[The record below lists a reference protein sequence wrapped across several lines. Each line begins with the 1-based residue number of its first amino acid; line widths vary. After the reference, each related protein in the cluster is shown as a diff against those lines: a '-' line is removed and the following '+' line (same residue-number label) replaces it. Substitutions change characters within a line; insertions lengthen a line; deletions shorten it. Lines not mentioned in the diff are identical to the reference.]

1 MESKILKRTLF
12 IGLFISVA
20 LILPAAETDS
30 NNVSLQIQEAERRI
44 YTVDTPVVLQINLK
58 NESADPYL
66 FELAGNKLFNL
77 KLEVTNLY
85 NEAIPASEEYI
96 RERGSNQQVYYR
108 ELRLLPGEEFS
119 FYSDLSSY
127 VKVPEPGIYFVK
139 ADFMPHLGQKAS
151 LSSNTLTLYIQ
162 PSGADN
168 STGTERIAFEKRQV
182 LQREQLP
189 PDRIVF
195 YTIQARQ
202 KEEWEKFFLYLD
214 VEQLLLQNSLQAAR
228 YRHSS
233 EEERV
238 NMVNTYRELL
248 ENEVVDEDILLQ
260 PSDFRILKTEYTPEK
275 AEVLVEE
282 DFSYPGFTETRR
294 YMYYLHRPEGY
305 WIIYNY
311 QVMGQETSR

>member
-12 IGLFISVA
+12 IGLFISAA
-20 LILPAAETDS
+20 LFLQAVETDITS
-30 NNVSLQIQEAERRI
+30 VNLQIREAERRI

-119 FYSDLSSY
+119 FYSELSSF
-127 VKVPEPGIYFVK
+127 VNVPEPGIYFVK
-139 ADFMPHLGQKAS
+139 ADFMPHLGQQSS

-162 PSGADN
+162 PSGAEN
-168 STGTERIAFEKRQV
+168 PTGTERIAFEKRQV
-182 LQREQLP
+182 LRREQLP
-189 PDRIVF
+189 PDRIVS
-195 YTIQARQ
+195 YTIHARQ

-228 YRHSS
+228 YRNSS

-238 NMVNTYRELL
+238 KMVTTYRELL
-248 ENEVVDEDILLQ
+248 ENEVVDEDILLR

-275 AEVLVEE
+275 AEVLVEV

-294 YMYYLHRPEGY
+294 YVYYLHRPEGY
-305 WIIYNY
+305 WIIYKY
-311 QVMGQETSR
+311 QVMGQETSQ